1 MVAARDYLQDFSIPP
16 LCGRPVRDGTTCS
29 HDDDDDD
36 GDDFPN
42 SEKWMA
48 HKCFCCCLLQ
58 QGVGRHSLITALM
71 VLMVVMMVLMMTL
84 HS

>member
-1 MVAARDYLQDFSIPP
+1 MVAAQDYLQDFSIPP
-16 LCGRPVRDGTTCS
+16 LCGRPVRDGTTCA

-48 HKCFCCCLLQ
+48 HKLLLLSFTTR
-58 QGVGRHSLITALM
+58 GGSAFSHHCPNGTYGGYDGAHDDF
-71 VLMVVMMVLMMTL
+71 T
-84 HS
+84 